1 MEVDR
6 IIKTCLAMLIA
17 AILEPIALL
26 QIAQANLTGVDT
38 NTQTLYKLTGVIG
51 ALAIGIGFIYMITK
65 E

>member
-1 MEVDR
+1 
-6 IIKTCLAMLIA
+6 MLIA